1 MRNWFPIIRRRLGV
15 VWGITHRNLKMQSKY
30 PVDYLYRLFPSLK
43 DSLYAILVGVFVSIQ
58 GTEFSGVSYAYFL
71 LSGYIVWVS
80 VSGSFYNVVSDFY
93 YDMQRKNVLTLYV
106 YGASFVELALGY
118 AIMQTLNALLF
129 SIPFIVTLG
138 IIGVNLAISFASLV
152 SIVFLYVISWLFF
165 FAFALLFLGLYVI
178 YKHIST
184 LERAVYD
191 AIALLS
197 GLTFS
202 TDVIPYPF
210 SVLKYLLPTYY
221 LLTVTRYA
229 LLKPNLPS
237 SLPLYF
243 VVAPLIAVSALA
255 AGYLIL
261 KRGVR
266 VAKKRGT
273 LWTL

>member
-1 MRNWFPIIRRRLGV
+1 
-15 VWGITHRNLKMQSKY
+15 MQSKY

-43 DSLYAILVGVFVSIQ
+43 DSLYAILFGLFVSIQ

-80 VSGSFYNVVSDFY
+80 VSGAFYNVVSDFT
-93 YDMQRKNVLTLYV
+93 YDMERKNVLTLYV
-106 YGASFVELALGY
+106 YGASFVELGLGY
-118 AIMQTLNALLF
+118 AFMQTLNALLF
-129 SIPFIVTLG
+129 SIPFILTLG
-138 IIGVNLAISFASLV
+138 IIGVNLAIGVTSLIY
-152 SIVFLYVISWLFF
+152 IVFLYCVAWLFF
-165 FAFALLFLGLYVI
+165 FSLALFFLGLYI
-178 YKHIST
+178 LYKHIAT

-202 TDVIPYPF
+202 TEVIPYPF
-210 SVLKYLLPTYY
+210 SLLKFLLPTYY

-237 SLPLYF
+237 NLPLYF
-243 VVAPLIAVSALA
+243 VVAPLLMVSMAVV
-255 AGYLIL
+255 GYLYL
-261 KRGVR
+261 KRSVR
-266 VAKKRGT
+266 IAKKKGI